1 MDNISK
7 MNSRALNVPAIIIL
21 AIPLIASNA
30 LAGEFPDWAF
40 PGCPS
45 NPSSAAPVS
54 AARMRVP
61 GSTVHFT
68 AGDIANWSV
77 VSDWFPNEHPA
88 MPAVVATSHS
98 PQLPAC
104 GYCHLPDGSGRPE
117 NAKIAGLSAAYIT
130 AELNLFKAG
139 GRHPAQP
146 DWFPSSSMISVSAGL
161 SADEIAAAAEY
172 FSHQAVKSF
181 VRVIESA
188 KVPNH
193 RGACFIHTPSAGRAV
208 LLQTTIVEMPTDLQR
223 FERRDPHTA
232 YVAYVPVGSIARGRQ
247 LAMGGDHGRAEPCSM
262 CHGADLR
269 GGTTLPGPPL
279 AGRFP
284 GYLFRQ
290 LYGFQTGARAGEA
303 AQAMQPVVARLT
315 QADMIDLAAYA
326 ASLQP

>member
-1 MDNISK
+1 MS
-7 MNSRALNVPAIIIL
+7 
-21 AIPLIASNA
+21 
-30 LAGEFPDWAF
+30 
-40 PGCPS
+40 
-45 NPSSAAPVS
+45 
-54 AARMRVP
+54 VP
-61 GSTVHFT
+61 GSPVHFT
-68 AGDIANWSV
+68 ASDIANWAV
-77 VSDWFPNEHPA
+77 VRDWFPNEHPG

-98 PQLPAC
+98 PQLTAC

-117 NAKIAGLSAAYIT
+117 NAKIAGLSAAYII

-146 DWFPSSSMISVSAGL
+146 DWIPSSSMTRL
-161 SADEIAAAAEY
+161 SADLSTDEIATAAEY

-181 VRVIESA
+181 VQVIERA
-188 KVPNH
+188 EVPNH
-193 RGACFIHTPSAGRAV
+193 RSACFIYAPGPGRAV
-208 LLQTTIVEMPTDLQR
+208 PLQSTIVEMPADLER
-223 FERRDPHTA
+223 FERRDPHTT

-247 LAMGGDHGRAEPCSM
+247 LAMGGDPGRVELCSM

-290 LYGFQTGARAGEA
+290 LYGFQSGARTGEA
-303 AQAMQPVVARLT
+303 AQAMQPVVAGLT